1 MAATAVSAPAP
12 VPPAPASSN
21 MVASDVAPS
30 QTLYLNNLN
39 EKLKKGAL
47 KKGLYAVFT
56 QFGPVMD
63 IVACRTNRLRGQA
76 WVVFENVADATN
88 ALRQMQGFPFF
99 DKPMRI
105 QFAKEKSDVVAKL
118 DGTFVPRQKRAL
130 DADGDVDAAP
140 KRVAAPASHGAAA
153 APVMI
158 PAPPRPENAVPTHV
172 LLASNLPE
180 SVPTETITALFAQY
194 PGFTELRPVPG
205 RGMAFVEYES
215 EVAATP
221 ALQGLHNHKLDEAHY
236 MAVTYAKK

>member
-1 MAATAVSAPAP
+1 M
-12 VPPAPASSN
+12 
-21 MVASDVAPS
+21 
-30 QTLYLNNLN
+30 
-39 EKLKKGAL
+39 
-47 KKGLYAVFT
+47 
-56 QFGPVMD
+56 
-63 IVACRTNRLRGQA
+63 
-76 WVVFENVADATN
+76 
-88 ALRQMQGFPFF
+88 
-99 DKPMRI
+99 
-105 QFAKEKSDVVAKL
+105 VAKL

>member
-1 MAATAVSAPAP
+1 MRCDRCKAFPSSTSQWCVVRLPCPSAAAALCKVAGARAISAVRQAICKL
-12 VPPAPASSN
+12 VLPPLHAA
-21 MVASDVAPS
+21 
-30 QTLYLNNLN
+30 Q
-39 EKLKKGAL
+39 
-47 KKGLYAVFT
+47 
-56 QFGPVMD
+56 
-63 IVACRTNRLRGQA
+63 
-76 WVVFENVADATN
+76 
-88 ALRQMQGFPFF
+88 
-99 DKPMRI
+99 RI